1 MSFVFTLVEV
11 LVEVLLLERVEVEVL
26 VVLVVLLDLVE
37 VEVLVVL
44 VFVEVSFFSCSLF
57 TAVRS

>member
-11 LVEVLLLERVEVEVL
+11 LLDLVEVEVL

-37 VEVLVVL
+37 VEVLGVL

>member
-11 LVEVLLLERVEVEVL
+11 LLDLVEVEVL
-26 VVLVVLLDLVE
+26 MVLVVLLDLVE
-37 VEVLVVL
+37 VEVLGVP

-57 TAVRS
+57 TAERS